1 MVWVLTTLHCWFPA
15 ATSRQSNSSCLSFLI
30 ATTNWILTNG
40 PGKNCN
46 PLEDAEHRE
55 PSSKRHLR
63 FGIWCR
69 HASKISNLPLT
80 ICEAQSLGPKVTRG
94 RDPGRIQQQRNWF
107 QNIHYYDTDV
117 KQISP
122 KILILYE
129 KIAIWKNIIWMLK
142 NLNLHLNVYCTCMKS
157 LAYNNHTSFK
167 TNSTVTSKL
176 LCQFLSLQMHYTLAS
191 WLSVFT
197 NCYYGETFLCI
208 Y

>member
-15 ATSRQSNSSCLSFLI
+15 ATSRQSNSSCLSFLN

-46 PLEDAEHRE
+46 PLEDAEHKE
-55 PSSKRHLR
+55 PSSKRHPR

-142 NLNLHLNVYCTCMKS
+142 KLNS
-157 LAYNNHTSFK
+157 SFK
-167 TNSTVTSKL
+167 CILYMHEVTGLQQPHIIQDKFNSHIQIALPVP
-176 LCQFLSLQMHYTLAS
+176 
-191 WLSVFT
+191 
-197 NCYYGETFLCI
+197 
-208 Y
+208 